1 MVWLNQDL
9 QLWERQRTVGAA
21 TREDDN
27 DEYHSD
33 TGSLIATSINLS
45 AIQEFNDAESVASD
59 NLEIEKSYKPVTKL
73 LKKKNKPKEKV
84 ADDIGLDLIS
94 DFRKNLEAK

>member
-9 QLWERQRTVGAA
+9 QIWERQRNVGAA

-27 DEYHSD
+27 HEYHSD
-33 TGSLIATSINLS
+33 TDSLIATSINLS
-45 AIQEFNDAESVASD
+45 AIQEFKDAESVASD
-59 NLEIEKSYKPVTKL
+59 NLEIEKSYKPASKL

-84 ADDIGLDLIS
+84 ADDVGLDLIS